1 MAGGAKS
8 EAADAKRAKYV
19 AKVRKAYRDGEL
31 TCAQADALR
40 AAGVNLDRFQPNKA
54 GVNDLATKRPD
65 LATEWH
71 PTKNGDLKPTDVTAG
86 SEKKAWWRHQVE
98 DGSWHEWQAKVC
110 DRTGARSSGCPY
122 CANRKVLAGF
132 NDLATK
138 RPDLAAEWHPAKNGD
153 LEPSAILAGSHRKF
167 WWRHWCDKTQS

>member
-8 EAADAKRAKYV
+8 EAAEAKRAKYV

-31 TCAQADALR
+31 TDAQADALR

-54 GVNDLATKRPD
+54 GV
-65 LATEWH
+65 
-71 PTKNGDLKPTDVTAG
+71 
-86 SEKKAWWRHQVE
+86 
-98 DGSWHEWQAKVC
+98 
-110 DRTGARSSGCPY
+110 
-122 CANRKVLAGF
+122 

>member
-71 PTKNGDLKPTDVTAG
+71 PTKNGDLKPTDVAAG

-98 DGSWHEWQAKVC
+98 KSP
-110 DRTGARSSGCPY
+110 S
-122 CANRKVLAGF
+122 RK
-132 NDLATK
+132 
-138 RPDLAAEWHPAKNGD
+138 
-153 LEPSAILAGSHRKF
+153 
-167 WWRHWCDKTQS
+167 